1 MSSLS
6 EYLEKLEAWDQ
17 KAFLSIYKSDF
28 SRKTKKFAI
37 AFGFLGSL
45 YFWGLVWL
53 VWFIYGYITKDY
65 FLLVLF
71 TGGFEQS
78 IILHSII
85 RYRIIRRNRPFIKLQ
100 KEGVKKHDDFIR
112 IPYIMKESE
121 KQSFPSGHVT
131 FLLFFGFVFAYYFN
145 YIFWIILSIFIVL
158 DIIMAIS
165 RLILGV
171 HFPIDVIFGFVFG
184 LLYAVLYLGLTHIY
198 WVKFY
203 YWLGE
208 IFSPLLHF
216 WL

>member
-1 MSSLS
+1 MSAFS
-6 EYLEKLEAWDQ
+6 EYIEKIEHWDHR
-17 KAFLSIYKSDF
+17 AFLTIYKSDF

-37 AFGFLGSL
+37 VYSFLGSM

-53 VWFIYGYITKDY
+53 IWFFYGYVTKNY
-65 FLLVLF
+65 YLLVLF

-78 IILHSII
+78 IIIHSII
-85 RYRIIRRNRPFIKLQ
+85 RYKIIRRNRPFITLKN
-100 KEGVKKHDDFIR
+100 EGVKKHDDFIR

-131 FLLFFGFVFAYYFN
+131 FILFFGFIFAYYFIE
-145 YIFWIILSIFIVL
+145 YFWIILTVFIVL
-158 DIIMAIS
+158 DIIMALS

-171 HFPIDVIFGFVFG
+171 HFPTDVIFGFAFAI
-184 LLYAVLYLGLTHIY
+184 LYAFLYLGITYIY
-198 WVKFY
+198 WVNFF

-208 IFSPLLHF
+208 TFSPIIHF